1 MPKPRPHGRSDC
13 FCATRAD
20 FRRHRE
26 TSMLRG
32 GCDLQ
37 SQRPPMRPPTGG
49 HRTCDGDT
57 WAMTWWISR
66 SPMRFIRCCT
76 SASAAQHNE
85 PGCFDRTLP
94 GANEKAGELELTGF
108 HLHRVLVRPE
118 RFELPTAWFVARYSI
133 QLSYGRI
140 RDGILPE
147 SAYARQSFRLSCRRR
162 SLVQNTEKPWKP
174 RCFSEWRRVRDSN
187 PR

>member
-1 MPKPRPHGRSDC
+1 MVIPITLALHAQISGDIEKK
-13 FCATRAD
+13 
-20 FRRHRE
+20 
-26 TSMLRG
+26 SMLRARAT
-32 GCDLQ
+32 CNPE
-37 SQRPPMRPPTGG
+37 RPPMQAPT
-49 HRTCDGDT
+49 
-57 WAMTWWISR
+57 A
-66 SPMRFIRCCT
+66 
-76 SASAAQHNE
+76 ASAALATARPGRRPGGYRGRPWDSFDAAPMRPLSNINE
-85 PGCFDRTLP
+85 PSCFDRTLP
-94 GANEKAGELELTGF
+94 DANEKAGERELTGF

-140 RDGILPE
+140 RNGILPE

-174 RCFSEWRRVRDSN
+174 RYFSEWRRVRDSN